1 MTKSAQ
7 QLRGGGTSNHCAVCG
22 EKFGLIRHYSWQTA
36 FCSQRC
42 KHHFKDRRDG
52 DQVWLR
58 CYATENML
66 RELAS
71 TSSDTA
77 FASGRRAT

>member
-1 MTKSAQ
+1 
-7 QLRGGGTSNHCAVCG
+7 
-22 EKFGLIRHYSWQTA
+22 
-36 FCSQRC
+36 
-42 KHHFKDRRDG
+42 
-52 DQVWLR
+52 VWLR